1 MAFAMSFD
9 DFIITNFNS
18 GNVDTFPKFIYVAAT
33 RGIPAQANVIGSA
46 MFIIA
51 LLIVIGGQILS
62 NRRAKL
68 LAAR

>member
-1 MAFAMSFD
+1 
-9 DFIITNFNS
+9 
-18 GNVDTFPKFIYVAAT
+18 
-33 RGIPAQANVIGSA
+33 

-62 NRRAKL
+62 NRRAKM